1 MSVEASYV
9 VAGWVAALEVAVRA
23 GDWRSAAE
31 VGEELRR
38 RGVAVSIPGLG
49 ERLKVG
55 PEPKRECAR
64 DAR

>member
-1 MSVEASYV
+1 MSDESSYI
-9 VAGWVAALEVAVRA
+9 VAGWVAALEVALRA

-49 ERLKVG
+49 ERLRMG
-55 PEPKRECAR
+55 PEPKHEGAR
-64 DAR
+64 DE